1 MKKPE
6 NFLQAVWDKL
16 TDKEKKEI
24 YLDDL
29 VTTEGAP
36 AYLAGAIETAPASL
50 DDKIAI
56 AEKIIKGEKLT
67 DADRKK
73 IDLQIAD

>member
-6 NFLQAVWDKL
+6 NILQAVWDKL

-29 VTTEGAP
+29 VTSDAAP
-36 AYLAGAIETAPASL
+36 AYLAGAIENAPASL
-50 DDKIAI
+50 DEKIAI
-56 AEKIIKGEKLT
+56 AEKIVNGEKLT

>member
-36 AYLAGAIETAPASL
+36 AYLAGAIENASASL

>member
-1 MKKPE
+1 MRKPE

-36 AYLAGAIETAPASL
+36 AYLAGAIENAPASL

>member
-16 TDKEKKEI
+16 TNKEKKEI

-36 AYLAGAIETAPASL
+36 AYLAGAIENAPASL

-67 DADRKK
+67 DAERKK

>member
-36 AYLAGAIETAPASL
+36 AYLAGAIENAPASL

-67 DADRKK
+67 DTERKK

>member
-36 AYLAGAIETAPASL
+36 AYLAGAIENAPVSL

>member
-36 AYLAGAIETAPASL
+36 AYLAGAIENAPASL

-67 DADRKK
+67 DAERKK

>member
-29 VTTEGAP
+29 VTTDGAP
-36 AYLAGAIETAPASL
+36 AYLAGAIENAPASL

>member
-1 MKKPE
+1 MRKPE

-29 VTTEGAP
+29 VTTECAP
-36 AYLAGAIETAPASL
+36 AYLAGAIENAPASL

>member
-36 AYLAGAIETAPASL
+36 AYLAGAIENAPASL
-50 DDKIAI
+50 DDKITI

-67 DADRKK
+67 DAERKK
-73 IDLQIAD
+73 LDLQIAD

>member
-36 AYLAGAIETAPASL
+36 AYLAGAIENAPASL
-50 DDKIAI
+50 NEKIAI

>member
-36 AYLAGAIETAPASL
+36 AYLAGAIENAPASL
-50 DDKIAI
+50 DDKITI

>member
-36 AYLAGAIETAPASL
+36 AYLAGAIENAPASL
-50 DDKIAI
+50 DEKIAI

-73 IDLQIAD
+73 IGLQIAD

>member
-29 VTTEGAP
+29 VTTEDAP
-36 AYLAGAIETAPASL
+36 AYLAGAIENAPASL

-67 DADRKK
+67 DAERKK

>member
-36 AYLAGAIETAPASL
+36 AYLAGAIENASVSL
-50 DDKIAI
+50 DDKISI

>member
-36 AYLAGAIETAPASL
+36 AYLAGAIENAPASL
-50 DDKIAI
+50 DEKIAF

-67 DADRKK
+67 DADRKN

>member
-36 AYLAGAIETAPASL
+36 AYLAGAIENAPASL
-50 DDKIAI
+50 DEKIAI

>member
-29 VTTEGAP
+29 VTTEDAP
-36 AYLAGAIETAPASL
+36 AYLAGAIENAPASL

>member
-6 NFLQAVWDKL
+6 NFLQSVWDKL
-16 TDKEKKEI
+16 TDKEKREI

-36 AYLAGAIETAPASL
+36 AYLAGAIENAPASL
-50 DDKIAI
+50 DEKIAI

>member
-6 NFLQAVWDKL
+6 NFLQSLWDKL
-16 TDKEKKEI
+16 TEKEKKEI

-36 AYLAGAIETAPASL
+36 AYLAGAIENAPASL
-50 DDKIAI
+50 DEKIAI

>member
-6 NFLQAVWDKL
+6 NFLQSVWDKL

-29 VTTEGAP
+29 VTTESAP
-36 AYLAGAIETAPASL
+36 AYLAGAIENAPASL

-67 DADRKK
+67 DAERKK

>member
-6 NFLQAVWDKL
+6 NFLQSVWDKL
-16 TDKEKKEI
+16 TEKEKKEI

-36 AYLAGAIETAPASL
+36 AYLAGAIENAPASL
-50 DDKIAI
+50 DEKIAI

>member
-36 AYLAGAIETAPASL
+36 AYLAGAIENAPASL
-50 DDKIAI
+50 DEKIAI
-56 AEKIIKGEKLT
+56 AEKIIKSEKLT

>member
-36 AYLAGAIETAPASL
+36 AYLAGAIENAPASL

>member
-6 NFLQAVWDKL
+6 NFLRAVWDKL

-36 AYLAGAIETAPASL
+36 AYLAGAIENAPASL
-50 DDKIAI
+50 DEKIAI

>member
-29 VTTEGAP
+29 VTTEDAP
-36 AYLAGAIETAPASL
+36 AYLAGAIENAPASL

-67 DADRKK
+67 DAERKK
-73 IDLQIAD
+73 LDLQIAD

>member
-36 AYLAGAIETAPASL
+36 AYLAGAIENAPASL
-50 DDKIAI
+50 DEKIAI

-67 DADRKK
+67 DAERKK

>member
-6 NFLQAVWDKL
+6 NFLQSVWDKL

-36 AYLAGAIETAPASL
+36 AYLAGAIENAPASL
-50 DDKIAI
+50 DEKIAI

>member
-6 NFLQAVWDKL
+6 YFLQTVWDKL

-36 AYLAGAIETAPASL
+36 AYLAGAIENAPASL

>member
-36 AYLAGAIETAPASL
+36 AYLAGAIENAPASL
-50 DDKIAI
+50 DEKIAF

>member
-36 AYLAGAIETAPASL
+36 AYLAGAIENAPASL
-50 DDKIAI
+50 DDKITI

-67 DADRKK
+67 DAERKK

>member
-6 NFLQAVWDKL
+6 NFLQAVCDKL

-29 VTTEGAP
+29 VTTDGAP
-36 AYLAGAIETAPASL
+36 AYLAGAIENAPASL

>member
-36 AYLAGAIETAPASL
+36 AYLAGAIENAPASL
-50 DDKIAI
+50 NEKIAV